1 MTRTAGQAIA
11 LSAALA
17 CAVLA
22 GCAGPGTG
30 ETASVSRP
38 QMADGPAAA
47 ALISRHR
54 AAHGLGPVRVDPRLT
69 AAAAHQA
76 LAVARAGTLDHG
88 DFAARMTAYGIDDA
102 AAENLSMG
110 SGTVE
115 AVIARWQASP
125 GHNANLLAPEYG
137 RIGLA
142 RVDAGRPYW
151 TLVLAR

>member
-1 MTRTAGQAIA
+1 MKA
-11 LSAALA
+11 LTLAAALA
-17 CAVLA
+17 GTALLA
-22 GCAGPGTG
+22 GCAGSSVV
-30 ETASVSRP
+30 ETAAVSAPRT
-38 QMADGPAAA
+38 ADAPAAA

-54 AAHGLGPVRVDPRLT
+54 AAHGLGPVRVDSRLT

-76 LAVARAGTLDHG
+76 LAVARAGTLSHG
-88 DFAARMTAYGIDDA
+88 DFAARMASYGIHDA

-142 RVDAGRPYW
+142 RVDSGRPYW
-151 TLVLAR
+151 TLVHAR